1 MIDFNCTVKDLFRRR
16 SMIDKAVRSLADN
29 GFPEHAATYAVVR
42 NNMYNALAYA
52 ASNMKDY
59 EYRVASAY
67 FESRDSEMKV
77 SQKMYYTHRTIRRYI
92 RKACEYISEYYAKE
106 LGIGLLPFFPGTVEC
121 SVSGVTF
128 WEKTNSLM
136 NDSIENTCV
145 VISFC
150 CDHLSVNSICSKY
163 GMGNNKVKKII
174 QSFGAV
180 VTVCNIP
187 SENRSAV

>member
-128 WEKTNSLM
+128 WEKTNSLIR
-136 NDSIENTCV
+136 SI
-145 VISFC
+145 S
-150 CDHLSVNSICSKY
+150 LRSRRR
-163 GMGNNKVKKII
+163 
-174 QSFGAV
+174 
-180 VTVCNIP
+180 IP
-187 SENRSAV
+187 SVVSTSLRRLMRTRWTRSPRTAWCVSCST